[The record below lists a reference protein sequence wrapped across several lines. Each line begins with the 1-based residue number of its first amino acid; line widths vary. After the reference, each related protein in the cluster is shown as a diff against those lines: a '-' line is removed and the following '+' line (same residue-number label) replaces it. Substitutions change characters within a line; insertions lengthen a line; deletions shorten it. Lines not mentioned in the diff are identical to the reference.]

1 MNFLSRKWNNKPL
14 PDSILSYKYL
24 RTSWSQFAED
34 LLLAEI
40 LRDALSPGFY
50 VDVGCYHPIIY
61 SNTYLFYR
69 RGWSGVCVD
78 PSPVT
83 ATEWGNHRPRDIMVT
98 AGVNS
103 KESSMYYFQFDDNS
117 PCNRLVSEEE
127 RPQLES
133 TLKPDRLSKINV
145 LPLAQL
151 LQQNVPAGKRI
162 DLMSIDCEG
171 LDLEVLK
178 SNDFD
183 RFRPR
188 ALVVEDHDLSSETE
202 IGVFMKSVGMRFVA
216 QALIS
221 KIFVDDSVQLP
232 WKMKSS

>member
-1 MNFLSRKWNNKPL
+1 MNYLSRKWNNKPL
-14 PDSILSYKYL
+14 PDSILSYKCL

-40 LRDALSPGFY
+40 LQDIPSPGFY
-50 VDVGCYHPIIY
+50 VDVGCYHPIVY

-69 RGWSGVCVD
+69 RGWSGICID
-78 PSPVT
+78 PSPVS
-83 ATEWGNHRPRDIMVT
+83 AKEWKTRRPRDIMVT

-103 KESSMYYFQFDDNS
+103 KESTMYYFQFDHS
-117 PCNRLVSEEE
+117 PPCNRLVSEEE
-127 RPQLES
+127 CSHLKS
-133 TLKPDRLSKINV
+133 TLKPDQLSKIDV
-145 LPLAQL
+145 GPLAKL
-151 LQQNVPAGKRI
+151 LHQNVPPGKRI
-162 DLMSIDCEG
+162 DLMSINCEG

-188 ALVVEDHDLSSETE
+188 ALVVEDHDFSSDTK
-202 IGVFMKSVGMRFVA
+202 ISSFMKSIGMRQVA

-221 KIFVDDSVQLP
+221 KIFVDDSVKLS
-232 WKMKSS
+232 WTIKSA